1 MSCHVILHSHMDT
14 KHGDALKKVGLVA
27 SVKAA
32 LHFSCNLQ
40 QPSQKKKKIYPHL
53 QKYLEPKSQLLLR
66 GELEFLLQK

>member
-1 MSCHVILHSHMDT
+1 MDT

-27 SVKAA
+27 SVKAI

-40 QPSQKKKKIYPHL
+40 QLSLSKKNFKKIYPHL